1 MFRKILTTTALVMLG
16 QGAFAGPVTV
26 DDVVAALEGD
36 GFTVREV
43 KSGATRIKVEAID
56 ASGSKVEIVY
66 NKDTGEILKR
76 ETSGGNG
83 GSTGGGST
91 GGGLGDDGHSGS
103 DDGLGGSGDDHG
115 GDDDNGSGH
124 DDNHDGGNH
133 DGGSEGG
140 GDDSGHGDGGDG
152 GHDGGDDHGGND
164 DD

>member
-56 ASGSKVEIVY
+56 ANGSKVEIVY

-76 ETSGGNG
+76 ETSGGN
-83 GSTGGGST
+83 GGST